1 MVIYP
6 VGDSEIL
13 GKKHN
18 SNNGMVICFGYES
31 DLQQMYAFYCARY
44 ENIKYDEFL
53 KLGINEFSMKLNS
66 IPKDEPLYEIIKS
79 RTINLSKI
87 KDKEERKYW
96 RELKRINRI
105 PDEYKTNEEIEKEI
119 KKELKN
125 YEGAM

>member
-6 VGDSEIL
+6 VGDSEIFN
-13 GKKHN
+13 KKHN
-18 SNNGMVICFGYES
+18 NNNEMIICFGYEN
-31 DLQQMYAFYCARY
+31 DLYQMYAFYCARY
-44 ENIKYDEFL
+44 ENIKFDEFL

-96 RELKRINRI
+96 RELKRINKI

>member
-13 GKKHN
+13 KNKPKKD
-18 SNNGMVICFGYES
+18 NNMIICFGYES

-44 ENIKYDEFL
+44 ENIKYDDFL

-79 RTINLSKI
+79 RTININTI

>member
-1 MVIYP
+1 MIICYGYP
-6 VGDSEIL
+6 
-13 GKKHN
+13 
-18 SNNGMVICFGYES
+18 S

-44 ENIKYDEFL
+44 ENIKYDDFL
-53 KLGINEFSMKLNS
+53 KLGINEFNMKLNS

-105 PDEYKTNEEIEKEI
+105 PDIYKTNEEIEKEI